1 MESEGFEKKIHIP
14 KPVMVDP
21 KILKLHPKNVKKHDE
36 KQLHDLGVLYEMI
49 GFTDPIIADK
59 DNVVW
64 AGNGSLQSALKKNM
78 PLVPVVYMPD
88 QWTDEQ
94 KKIFMLMDNKI
105 TESPWNFDNFKPI
118 FDAVSPTLTGL
129 FQADFT
135 DLLQKFALPEDWE
148 EPKAEKIP
156 EPPENPTSKLGDV
169 YQLGP
174 HLLMCGDALLHL
186 EEFLHGI
193 EPAALITDPP
203 YGMGGYAGR
212 SGKFEGVKNDD
223 VDVAKFYNALPKD
236 IPERYIWG
244 NWFNIKSIEEKPRDV
259 IVWKKNNF
267 GMGKGYRNQYEIC
280 MYFGKFAGSDS
291 DVWEVKKDYVTGYK
305 HPTQK
310 PVKLA
315 LRALKNSTKVNDTV
329 LDCYAGSGST
339 LIACEQSKRICYA
352 MEIEPK
358 YVDLIKTRW
367 ENYTNKTSKKL
378 TNLLT
383 N

>member
-1 MESEGFEKKIHIP
+1 MNEQKKIQIP
-14 KPVMVDP
+14 KPVMINP
-21 KILKLHPKNVKKHDE
+21 KLLKMHPANVKIHDE

-49 GFTDPIIADK
+49 GFTDPIIVDN

-64 AGNGSLQSALKKNM
+64 AGNGSLQAALKKNLE
-78 PLVPVVYMPD
+78 LVPIIYMPD
-88 QWTDEQ
+88 AWTKRQ
-94 KKIFMLMDNKI
+94 KQVFMLMDNKI
-105 TESPWNFDNFKPI
+105 TESPWDFERFKPI
-118 FDAVSPTLTGL
+118 FDVVSPTLTNL

-135 DLLQKFALPEDWE
+135 DLLQKFALPEDWD
-148 EPKAEKIP
+148 EPKP
-156 EPPENPTSKLGDV
+156 EHLPAPPENPTSKLGDI

-174 HLLMCGDALLHL
+174 HLLMCGDALKDLD
-186 EEFLHGI
+186 EFLHGI
-193 EPAALITDPP
+193 KPDVLFTDPP
-203 YGMGGYAGR
+203 YGLGGYAGR
-212 SGKFEGVKNDD
+212 SGKFESVKNDD
-223 VDVAKFYNALPKD
+223 VDVTKFYNALPKT

-244 NWFNIKSIEEKPRDV
+244 NWFNVKSIEEKPRDV
-259 IVWKKNNF
+259 IIWKKNNF

-315 LRALKNSTKVNDTV
+315 LRALKNSTKVNGTV

-339 LIACEQSKRICYA
+339 LIGCEQSKRICFA

-358 YVDLIKTRW
+358 YVDLIVKRW
-367 ENYTNKTSKKL
+367 ENYTGKTAKLL
-378 TNLLT
+378 TNLLK